1 MADIRLSLN
10 GEDNASSAMR
20 SAADG
25 VSALEDAASTVAP
38 VFLAATA
45 AVTAFAKASLDAYQ
59 AQEKADRQLRAV
71 AGGLTSAFQEQA
83 SAMQEVLGV
92 SDDMVERMQTMLLR
106 FGEAPADVE
115 ATVRALLDY
124 SAATGTDAL
133 AATERLTSSVNAGK
147 IAFKETG
154 IAYDTTG
161 SKSKDLVIATQ
172 ALAAKFAGTAAGEAA
187 SLEGSARKAKE
198 ALGELQEGF
207 GALINEIAS
216 KSGIVETVAL
226 ALRGFR
232 ESLFG
237 TGTEEKDQQ
246 KLLALERTLATV
258 KELAEAKQ
266 QLALVEIQLAN
277 NPNDRNAQADKAWF
291 ETVIAND
298 TKILG
303 ATRAAGIGGDPGGV
317 KLPTKPIGGG
327 DDRTAKAMSA
337 SGKQKGSELLPVDA
351 RWREG
356 NQRHFQE
363 QQAQFQEDMRLAEA
377 EDNLAADKQRK
388 LEAHARQIADH
399 AAQEADRAAKANE
412 AAARRTAEAWKQAG
426 ETVAVSLIQNVG
438 GALQALAEG
447 NQVSAKGLLS
457 GILGTLGSLIPGFGA
472 IGSAIGQQVG
482 GLVGGAIDQGNRSGG
497 NVTINTIDGT
507 SSREWFERSG
517 ARQLNNARR
526 VGRAPAWG

>member
-1 MADIRLSLN
+1 MADIRLSIN
-10 GEDNASSAMR
+10 GEDNASGALR

-25 VSALEDAASTVAP
+25 VASLEDAASTVAP

-45 AVTAFAKASLDAYQ
+45 AVAAFAKASLDAYQ
-59 AQEKADRQLRAV
+59 AQEKADRQLRSV

-147 IAFKETG
+147 VAFKETG

-187 SLEGSARKAKE
+187 SLEGSTRKAKE
-198 ALGELQEGF
+198 AFGELQEGF
-207 GALINEIAS
+207 GAFINEIAS

-246 KLLALERTLATV
+246 KQFALERTLATV

-303 ATRAAGIGGDPGGV
+303 ATRAAGIGGDPGV
-317 KLPTKPIGGG
+317 KLPTKPLGS
-327 DDRTAKAMSA
+327 DDQTAKRRSQDTAA
-337 SGKQKGSELLPVDA
+337 GGPKYSELPVEA

-363 QQAQFQEDMRLAEA
+363 QQAQFQEDMRLAEI
-377 EDNLAADKQRK
+377 EDNLAADKQKR
-388 LEAHARQIADH
+388 LEAHAKQLADH
-399 AAQEADRAAKANE
+399 AAQEAERAAKANE
-412 AAARRTAEAWKQAG
+412 EAAKRTEEAWKQAS

-482 GLVGGAIDQGNRSGG
+482 GLVGGAIDRGSGGGG